1 MVTDCE
7 RKNGL
12 TIEPYMTKPAY
23 IKNPPTK
30 KAVAK
35 ELPWTLSNSL
45 IFVVISV
52 MLFIPIYPIS
62 KQIKLEIKART
73 NHNPNDKRNSEPA
86 ITNSLY

>member
-1 MVTDCE
+1 M
-7 RKNGL
+7 
-12 TIEPYMTKPAY
+12 
-23 IKNPPTK
+23 KNPPTK

-35 ELPWTLSNSL
+35 ELSWILSNSL

-73 NHNPNDKRNSEPA
+73 NHNPNEIRNSEPA
-86 ITNSLY
+86 INNSLHRRIMYDIIL